1 MEKQAFL
8 VHLYKNKNAAD
19 TTFVVEGKQFH
30 AHKLMI
36 LDHAKKLFEL
46 SKDCTKEETI
56 LITSMKKSVIQKILK
71 YIYTVEVPKFDT
83 ASEVSIFH
91 I

>member
-30 AHKLMI
+30 AHKLII
-36 LDHAKKLFEL
+36 LDHAKK
-46 SKDCTKEETI
+46 
-56 LITSMKKSVIQKILK
+56 
-71 YIYTVEVPKFDT
+71 TVRIVKRLHERRNDSNYKHE
-83 ASEVSIFH
+83 EVSNSKNPKIH
-91 I
+91 LHSRSS